1 MVSAFGFALMALFVR
16 LCDDYGSPV
25 SSFQKSFFRNV
36 VALAI
41 AAAAWW
47 RTRSARAH
55 PSAERQSKAAGTPQV
70 RCWTSLV
77 LRALL
82 GTCGIFANFYALS
95 HITIAEGQTLNKTAP
110 FFTVLFSWLFL
121 GEKVTRRHVL
131 PLALAFL
138 GVVLIA
144 KPGFAGAQAFP
155 LAMGLLGG
163 ICAGGAYTCVRS
175 LRRHAVDPAFIIFFF
190 SAFSCLAS
198 VPFMV
203 AGFDPMTWR
212 QVLILF
218 GAGAGAALGQ
228 FGITLAYGYA
238 APREIAVFDYSN
250 ILFTAAF
257 GFLFFAQVPDVWSVF
272 GFVAIIVAA
281 LTMRAWV
288 LPGMSIRSR
297 MTLNE

>member
-1 MVSAFGFALMALFVR
+1 MQNRTKGILAITASAFGFALMALFVR

-41 AAAAWW
+41 AGVAFY
-47 RTRSARAH
+47 RTRGVRAVGV
-55 PSAERQSKAAGTPQV
+55 PRV
-70 RCWTSLV
+70 RCWAPLV

-110 FFTVLFSWLFL
+110 FFTVLFAWLFL

-257 GFLFFAQVPDVWSVF
+257 GFVFFAQVPDAWSVL

-281 LTMRAWV
+281 FRMR
-288 LPGMSIRSR
+288 
-297 MTLNE
+297 